1 MSFESLNLDNALLR
15 AIEESGYTTPT
26 AIQAQAIP
34 VVTAGHDLM
43 ASAQTGTGK
52 TAAFMLPALNLLAT
66 PHELKSRG
74 PRILVLVP
82 TRELAAQVNEAAR
95 KYGKFIRART
105 VSIVGGMPYPLQNK
119 LLSQP
124 LDILVATPGRL
135 LDHMERGRI
144 DLSRLQMLVLDEA
157 DRMLDMGFLPDVERI
172 CEQLTAERQ
181 TLLFSATLDGD
192 IARIAKQILK
202 NPKTIQVATQKEKHA
217 NIEQR
222 LHYVDDMTHKN
233 KLLEHLLIAPE
244 VNQVIIFT
252 STKRHCD
259 VLAEDLYAAGHK
271 TAALHGDMTQGARN
285 RTLTKLRQGD
295 VKVLVA
301 TDVAARG
308 IDVQGIS
315 HVINYDLPKFAEDYV
330 HRIGRTGRAGKTG
343 IAISFASNMDRHIL
357 RKIEQFTGNRMD
369 PGVVEGFEPKRAMKM
384 DGPGNG
390 RGDRG
395 DIRRDAHKP
404 GGRGGFKPRDD
415 RGSFNDRGPRTERSN
430 SFQPRDG
437 ASFSRDSG
445 RDNESRGNRDFA
457 PHELNGNSISFANR
471 AGDFNRSE
479 RPSADRP
486 RSFADRTNNDRS
498 RSDRPSADRNFGD
511 RANTSA
517 PNRSFGDAA
526 AFGKKP
532 FSRDGASAPR
542 GDSNRD
548 SRGNRPD
555 ANRGDNRVLGA
566 RYEGRNDAPRGD
578 RSAAPARDN
587 RPARG
592 SDSRSFGNANTG
604 GSGAPRRPRSFA

>member
-82 TRELAAQVNEAAR
+82 TRELATQVNEAAR

-172 CEQLTAERQ
+172 CEQLSAERQ

-192 IARIAKQILK
+192 IARIARQILK

-308 IDVQGIS
+308 IDVAGIT

-330 HRIGRTGRAGKTG
+330 HRIGRTGRAGNTG
-343 IAISFASNMDRHIL
+343 IAISFASNIDRHIL
-357 RKIEQFTGNRMD
+357 RKIEQFTGNRME
-369 PGVVEGFEPKRAMKM
+369 PSTIEGFEPKSAMKM

-415 RGSFNDRGPRTERSN
+415 RGSFNDRGPRTERTGGY
-430 SFQPRDG
+430 QARDG
-437 ASFSRDSG
+437 ASRDE
-445 RDNESRGNRDFA
+445 NLGNRDSA
-457 PHELNGNSISFANR
+457 ARPSNGNAY
-471 AGDFNRSE
+471 AG
-479 RPSADRP
+479 
-486 RSFADRTNNDRS
+486 
-498 RSDRPSADRNFGD
+498 RSDRPTDDRPRQFSDRPNTARPQGD
-511 RANTSA
+511 RPQSDRPAAGA
-517 PNRSFGDAA
+517 PNRSFGDSI

-532 FSRDGASAPR
+532 YSRDNASAPR

-548 SRGNRPD
+548 SRGNRQD

-566 RYEGRNDAPRGD
+566 RYEGRNDAARAD
-578 RSAAPARDN
+578 RSAAPQRRDSARPDS
-587 RPARG
+587 RPARANN
-592 SDSRSFGNANTG
+592 DTRSFGNANA
-604 GSGAPRRPRSFA
+604 GSNAPRRPRSFA

>member
-82 TRELAAQVNEAAR
+82 TRELATQVNEAAR

-192 IARIAKQILK
+192 IARIARQILK

-285 RTLTKLRQGD
+285 RTLTKLRQGE

-308 IDVQGIS
+308 IDVAGIT

-330 HRIGRTGRAGKTG
+330 HRIGRTGRAGNTG
-343 IAISFASNMDRHIL
+343 IAISFASNIDRHIL
-357 RKIEQFTGNRMD
+357 RKIEQFTGNRME
-369 PGVVEGFEPKRAMKM
+369 PSTIEGFEPKRAMKM

-415 RGSFNDRGPRTERSN
+415 RGSFNDRGPRTERTGGY
-430 SFQPRDG
+430 QARDG
-437 ASFSRDSG
+437 ASRDE
-445 RDNESRGNRDFA
+445 NRGNRDSA
-457 PHELNGNSISFANR
+457 A
-471 AGDFNRSE
+471 
-479 RPSADRP
+479 RPSYGNAY
-486 RSFADRTNNDRS
+486 AG
-498 RSDRPSADRNFGD
+498 RSDRPSDDRPRQFSDRPNTARPQGD
-511 RANTSA
+511 RPQSDRPAPGA
-517 PNRSFGDAA
+517 PNRSFGDSI

-532 FSRDGASAPR
+532 YSRDNASAPR

-548 SRGNRPD
+548 SRGNRQD

-566 RYEGRNDAPRGD
+566 RYEGRNDAARAD
-578 RSAAPARDN
+578 RSAAPQRRDSARPDS
-587 RPARG
+587 RPARANN
-592 SDSRSFGNANTG
+592 DTRSFGNANA
-604 GSGAPRRPRSFA
+604 GSNAPRRPRSFA

>member
-1 MSFESLNLDNALLR
+1 MSFASLNLDNALLR

-82 TRELAAQVNEAAR
+82 TRELATQVNEAAR

-192 IARIAKQILK
+192 IARIARQILK

-308 IDVQGIS
+308 IDVAGIT

-330 HRIGRTGRAGKTG
+330 HRIGRTGRAGNTG
-343 IAISFASNMDRHIL
+343 IAISFASNIDRHIL
-357 RKIEQFTGNRMD
+357 RKIEQFTGNRME
-369 PGVVEGFEPKRAMKM
+369 PSTIEGFEPKRAMKM

-415 RGSFNDRGPRTERSN
+415 RGSFNDRGPRTERTGGY
-430 SFQPRDG
+430 QARDG
-437 ASFSRDSG
+437 ASRDE
-445 RDNESRGNRDFA
+445 NRGNRDSA
-457 PHELNGNSISFANR
+457 ARPSNGNAY
-471 AGDFNRSE
+471 AG
-479 RPSADRP
+479 
-486 RSFADRTNNDRS
+486 
-498 RSDRPSADRNFGD
+498 RSDRPTDDRPRQFSDRPNTVRPQGD
-511 RANTSA
+511 RPAAGA
-517 PNRSFGDAA
+517 PNRSFGDSI

-532 FSRDGASAPR
+532 YSRDNASAPR

-548 SRGNRPD
+548 SRGNRQD

-566 RYEGRNDAPRGD
+566 RYEGRNDAARGD
-578 RSAAPARDN
+578 RSAAPQRRDSARPDS
-587 RPARG
+587 RPARANN
-592 SDSRSFGNANTG
+592 DTRSFGNANA
-604 GSGAPRRPRSFA
+604 GSNAPRRPRSFA